1 MRKMLPC
8 FTLALFLCG
17 CNLDMTTFN
26 SNNQHE
32 TDYQPYLNIN
42 GKTYISLYSNDES
55 VFTKDLLIGE
65 VLRNV
70 PIDENTDDDFS
81 SNYLEKGTEIYSVKE
96 NLDAYLVEDA
106 TNDQIRIYHT
116 SEDMEKVEELV
127 DAETNE

>member
-1 MRKMLPC
+1 
-8 FTLALFLCG
+8 
-17 CNLDMTTFN
+17 MTTFN